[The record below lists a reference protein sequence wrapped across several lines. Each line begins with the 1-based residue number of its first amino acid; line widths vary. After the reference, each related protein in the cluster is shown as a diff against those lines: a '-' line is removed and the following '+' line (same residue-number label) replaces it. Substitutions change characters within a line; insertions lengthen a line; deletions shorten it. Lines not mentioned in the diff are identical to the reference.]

1 MQLQRKEGYS
11 NAIHWIKFI
20 PVVNMCLSIPAKVL
34 SVEGNMAK
42 ASVGGAIVNASLH
55 LLDDV
60 SPGDYILIHTGF
72 ALQKISEEEA
82 LETIRIIEELD
93 QVTGESGA

>member
-1 MQLQRKEGYS
+1 
-11 NAIHWIKFI
+11 
-20 PVVNMCLSIPAKVL
+20 MCLSIPAKVL
-34 SVEGNMAK
+34 SVEGYVAR

-55 LLDDV
+55 LVDDV

-82 LETIRIIEELD
+82 LETLRLIEELNK
-93 QVTGESGA
+93 VSGESA